1 VAARPPDPDVRRRLL
16 ESAAEV
22 LASEGLAALSTRRLA
37 AAVGSSTMAVYT
49 HFGGIA
55 ELVREVA
62 REGFQRLAGHIAAVP
77 HTDNPVDDLL
87 ALGWAYRQNALDNP
101 TLYAVMFGL
110 VSGGDHALAKSMS
123 EDGRY
128 TFDALV
134 AGTQRV
140 LDAGLF
146 RPGDAEAIAAQ
157 LWSSLHGFVALEL
170 AGYFDDEPRAVDDIL
185 LPLMINLGIGLATPA
200 SDPGP
205 TG

>member
-1 VAARPPDPDVRRRLL
+1 MPAKPPDPEVRRRLL
-16 ESAAEV
+16 EAAADV
-22 LASEGLAALSTRRLA
+22 LATDGLGALSTRRLA
-37 AAVGSSTMAVYT
+37 AAVGTSTMAVYT
-49 HFGGIA
+49 HFGSLP

-62 REGFQRLAGHIAAVP
+62 REGFQRLADHIAAVP
-77 HTDNPVDDLL
+77 QTESPLDDLL

-110 VSGGDHALAKSMS
+110 VSGGDHSLAKSMS

-146 RPGDAEAIAAQ
+146 RPGDAEPIAAQ
-157 LWSSLHGFVALEL
+157 LWSSLHGYVALEL

-185 LPLMINLGIGLATPA
+185 LPLMINLGTGLAT
-200 SDPGP
+200 SD
-205 TG
+205 T

>member
-1 VAARPPDPDVRRRLL
+1 
-16 ESAAEV
+16 
-22 LASEGLAALSTRRLA
+22 
-37 AAVGSSTMAVYT
+37 MAVYT
-49 HFGGIA
+49 HFGSLA

-62 REGFQRLAGHIAAVP
+62 REGFTRLADHIAAVP
-77 HTDNPVDDLL
+77 QTDSPLDDLL

-146 RPGDAEAIAAQ
+146 RPGDPEAIAAQ
-157 LWSSLHGFVALEL
+157 LWSSLHGYVSLEL
-170 AGYFDDEPRAVDDIL
+170 AGYFDDEPGAVEDIL
-185 LPLMINLGIGLATPA
+185 LPLMINLGTGLAAPA
-200 SDPGP
+200 LDPDLSP
-205 TG
+205 